1 MPKEKRRFG
10 AHTSIAGSLD
20 NSAREAIELGCSC
33 FQIFTRSPRMWM
45 AAPLAASQITELK
58 RLRAEHDLWPLAV
71 HSSYLINLAALDE
84 ANRERSIEGFREEV
98 ERAVAIG
105 ADYLVFHPGS
115 SKGQERIEAMIV
127 LAESFA
133 QAVGGIE
140 WDGLEVLLENT
151 AGGGASL
158 GRTFEELAA
167 VRMAILEMIPGV
179 PVGYCIDICHLFAAG
194 YGISTAAELNET
206 LERIDATL
214 SLDRVKLI
222 HTNDSKAKFGSYL
235 DRHENIGEGQI
246 GLEAFRRIVNHP
258 ALRGKPFILE
268 TPHDA
273 EGTHRKNMETLTAL
287 GRRTSSR

>member
-1 MPKEKRRFG
+1 MPKKKRRLG

-33 FQIFTRSPRMWM
+33 FQIFTRSPRMWQ
-45 AAPLAASQITELK
+45 APPLERRQIEDLK
-58 RLRAEHDLWPLAV
+58 RLRKQHDLWPLAV
-71 HSSYLINLAALDE
+71 HGSYLINLAALDE
-84 ANRERSIEGFREEV
+84 ANRDKSIQGFRDEV
-98 ERAVAIG
+98 QRAIAVG

-115 SKGQERIEAMIV
+115 AKGQERESAIAV

-133 QAVGGIE
+133 KAVKGVV

-151 AGGGASL
+151 AGGGNSL

-167 VRMAILEMIPGV
+167 ARAAIRAEAPGA
-179 PVGYCIDICHLFAAG
+179 PVGYCIDTCHLFAAG
-194 YGISTAAELNET
+194 YEISTAAGLNET
-206 LERIDATL
+206 LRAIDAATGL
-214 SLDRVKLI
+214 EHVKLV
-222 HTNDSKAKFGSYL
+222 HTNDSKAKFGSHL

-268 TPHDA
+268 TPRGED
-273 EGTHRKNMETLTAL
+273 GTHRRNTETLKTLAQ
-287 GRRTSSR
+287 